1 VFFRYVNVKTGENT
15 YKKREK
21 RKDKEYTS
29 QALTNLKVAALKE
42 VARKYP
48 RSLVTSKVVPINP
61 NMVDNSEIQYSKRE
75 SIDKNS
81 KQSNTSTQYSL
92 RDTKQL
98 SKPEQLLQRRIDRLT
113 KQVALEKDSSKKAKL
128 QQELNYTIE
137 EYSKAKEAED
147 PTPIYREFGKHTLD
161 LAENR
166 INYIK
171 EGNSTDLNADLEY
184 INDVLD
190 VWDDFKGLRD
200 RVAELRES
208 IQELNNQLL
217 VDNINE
223 SYNSKNP
230 ITLDDI
236 KSQNK
241 DIGTFKAWTGA
252 LLDLPNYLAHAI
264 GFIIRT
270 SQNNIERKTNQ
281 IYYDIDNKIKELSK
295 SSNKSIQS
303 IYDEIIEYNDIF
315 DTKSLIKEDKLD
327 SVSKE
332 AQEFYHFYQSK
343 IEELIEITP
352 TLTRRN
358 SKGELET
365 FTLNK
370 YFIPNVP
377 KNSFKNT
384 LKKFNPVKERTV
396 GNTIKDEE
404 QKADIINLN
413 YIKRIPAKDKS
424 DDLGNSLFLFAKDM
438 YNYDEMSK
446 ILPKVRL
453 IQREIEKT
461 SYIQGSNPNYT
472 KTGKD
477 SNLYKITEAF
487 IKAQIKGEY
496 KEEQGRSITWGTKT
510 DEKGNTTEKYLDIT
524 GTIDNLLKWNS
535 LNTIGLAP
543 IGASSN
549 IGFGK
554 LSNFME
560 AIGGRFFNRTHLRQA
575 ERIFWA
581 QTFKEDSVL
590 NKELLSKYN
599 ILQELT
605 DYEQSENL
613 KTGKYKKISGEKIM
627 EWMYAPQK
635 YGEKWIQSSTLL
647 AVMLHDGYMNEKGEL
662 TDKFNDAT
670 QAEKEKLFGKITGI
684 NNKLHGRYSPKEAAA
699 MQQHVFYRAITQFR
713 KWIPAAIEARFDEK
727 HYDPRLGVEVE
738 GRYRTFSREVLLK
751 LVKGDITNA
760 FYNLFMP
767 LINAK
772 EALESGKLSQSDIY
786 NMRKMLIDSVL
797 AIATLVLY
805 SIGTGDDPEDK
816 KRRKEAWFKSTMLLL
831 NRISG
836 DLTFFYSPNQI
847 NNLTKNAIPMSKLV
861 DDLLKIG
868 PEIPN
873 AFDSKKNKFKSGNSK
888 GQRKLPKR
896 IMSVIPGSKAPYDL
910 IKIFNKQALD
920 EVK

>member
-1 VFFRYVNVKTGENT
+1 
-15 YKKREK
+15 
-21 RKDKEYTS
+21 
-29 QALTNLKVAALKE
+29 
-42 VARKYP
+42 
-48 RSLVTSKVVPINP
+48 
-61 NMVDNSEIQYSKRE
+61 
-75 SIDKNS
+75 
-81 KQSNTSTQYSL
+81 
-92 RDTKQL
+92 
-98 SKPEQLLQRRIDRLT
+98 
-113 KQVALEKDSSKKAKL
+113 
-128 QQELNYTIE
+128 
-137 EYSKAKEAED
+137 
-147 PTPIYREFGKHTLD
+147 
-161 LAENR
+161 
-166 INYIK
+166 
-171 EGNSTDLNADLEY
+171 
-184 INDVLD
+184 
-190 VWDDFKGLRD
+190 
-200 RVAELRES
+200 
-208 IQELNNQLL
+208 
-217 VDNINE
+217 
-223 SYNSKNP
+223 
-230 ITLDDI
+230 
-236 KSQNK
+236 
-241 DIGTFKAWTGA
+241 
-252 LLDLPNYLAHAI
+252 
-264 GFIIRT
+264 
-270 SQNNIERKTNQ
+270 
-281 IYYDIDNKIKELSK
+281 
-295 SSNKSIQS
+295 
-303 IYDEIIEYNDIF
+303 
-315 DTKSLIKEDKLD
+315 
-327 SVSKE
+327 
-332 AQEFYHFYQSK
+332 
-343 IEELIEITP
+343 
-352 TLTRRN
+352 
-358 SKGELET
+358 
-365 FTLNK
+365 
-370 YFIPNVP
+370 
-377 KNSFKNT
+377 
-384 LKKFNPVKERTV
+384 
-396 GNTIKDEE
+396 
-404 QKADIINLN
+404 
-413 YIKRIPAKDKS
+413 
-424 DDLGNSLFLFAKDM
+424 M

-535 LNTIGLAP
+535 LNTIGLTP
-543 IGASSN
+543 IGASAN

-554 LSNFME
+554 LSNFTE

-605 DYEQSENL
+605 DREQSENL

-627 EWMYAPQK
+627 EWLYAPQK
-635 YGEKWIQSSTLL
+635 YGEKWIQCSTLL
-647 AVMLHDGYMNEKGEL
+647 AVMLHDGYMNGKGEL
-662 TDKFNDAT
+662 TEKFNDAT

-727 HYDPRLGVEVE
+727 HYDPGLGVEVE
-738 GRYRTFSREVLLK
+738 GRYRTFGREVLLK
-751 LVKGDITNA
+751 LVKGDVTNA

-772 EALESGKLSQSDIY
+772 AALESGKLSQSDIY
-786 NMRKMLIDSVL
+786 NMRKMLIESVL

-805 SIGTGDDPEDK
+805 SIGTGDDDKDK

-831 NRISG
+831 NRVSG

-868 PEIPN
+868 SDLTFIDTKGIHIPN

-888 GQRKLPKR
+888 GQYKLPKR
-896 IMSVIPGSKAPYDL
+896 IISVIPGSKAIYDPL
-910 IKIFNKQALD
+910 KIFNKQALD